1 MSRFLPGEEPL
12 DGSGPRRARRLA
24 DGPANDAGGVD
35 PSRPLPPA
43 RSERLSDTAVPAPD
57 PWRPSAVETQV
68 PLAEPEPAG
77 RLGLSDLAAQ
87 AAVVHPR
94 RRSRVGAV
102 VVIVVALALLVG
114 GGYLAIGRGGSFFQ
128 GLLGAKDYPGP
139 GDQPVAVI
147 VASGATA
154 TQIAQLLEEQDVVA
168 SAKAFVRAA
177 KADPTTANKIQ
188 PGSYAMKTKMS
199 AAAALQLLANP
210 SNVLRNQFTV
220 PEGLRNSEVV
230 TRITAALPQ
239 VSAAALETAL
249 ATTTA
254 AGMPSWAKNN
264 TEGFLFPQT
273 YEYEDNPTAEVLVDK
288 MTSEFAKEIA
298 AIGFEQKAIALG
310 RDPYDAL
317 IVASIIE
324 KETRDPKYGPDVAQ
338 AIYNRLGRGM
348 RLQVDATVH
357 YANNSSGKITTTD
370 QQRANPSPYNTYV
383 HEGLPPGPI
392 SNPGRNS
399 LQAAVNPS
407 SGDFLYWVTTNPQTG
422 ETKFASS
429 MDGHNANVAEFQ
441 RWCQA
446 HPGQC

>member
-1 MSRFLPGEEPL
+1 MSRFLPGAEPL
-12 DGSGPRRARRLA
+12 DGSGPRRAERLA
-24 DGPANDAGGVD
+24 DGPTSDAGGVD
-35 PSRPLPPA
+35 ASRPLPPA
-43 RSERLSDTAVPAPD
+43 RSEGPPDAAVPAPD
-57 PWRPSAVETQV
+57 PWRPSTVDTHL
-68 PLAEPEPAG
+68 PDAEPELDV
-77 RLGLSDLAAQ
+77 RLGLADLTAQ

-94 RRSRVGAV
+94 RRSRVGALV
-102 VVIVVALALLVG
+102 AIVVALALLVG

-128 GLLGAKDYPGP
+128 GLLGAEDYPGP
-139 GDQPVAVI
+139 GDQPVTI
-147 VASGATA
+147 TVASGATA
-154 TQIAQLLEEQDVVA
+154 TAIAQLLEERDVVA
-168 SAKAFVRAA
+168 SSKAFVRAA

-188 PGSYAMKTKMS
+188 PGSYAMKTRMS

-220 PEGLRNSEVV
+220 PEGLRNFEVV
-230 TRITAALPQ
+230 TRITTALPEI
-239 VSAAALETAL
+239 SAASLESAM

-254 AGMPSWAKNN
+254 EGMPSWAKNN

-273 YEYEDNPTAEVLVDK
+273 YEYEDDPTAEVLVAK
-288 MTSEFAKEIA
+288 MTAEFAKEIA
-298 AIGFEQKAIALG
+298 AIGFEQKALALG

-338 AIYNRLGRGM
+338 AIYNRLDRGM

-370 QQRANPSPYNTYV
+370 QQRANPSRYNTYLY
-383 HEGLPPGPI
+383 EGLPPGPI

-399 LQAAVNPS
+399 LEAAVAPS
-407 SGDFLYWVTTNPQTG
+407 SGSLLYWVTTNPETG
-422 ETKFASS
+422 ETKFAST